1 MSRNGKIHLI
11 ALALITASS
20 IVRAA
25 PLPAQ
30 TATNPR
36 SMIKLHTE
44 GRAGPPA
51 TLADVAWLEGRWIGE
66 MPEGPVEHVILGP
79 SFGHLPGFVRAV
91 NPQGVIFYEIWV
103 LAEVGGS
110 LTIRV
115 KHFSPQLAGWEAQDA
130 YIDRPL
136 VDRDADSLFFD
147 GATYARTGPDSFTV
161 YFLNR
166 SGGEERET
174 IVIPFRR
181 MVADGRPARSN

>member
-1 MSRNGKIHLI
+1 MSRILVLAI
-11 ALALITASS
+11 AFAVSLPMCASTA
-20 IVRAA
+20 AT
-25 PLPAQ
+25 PEPE
-30 TATNPR
+30 ATNPR
-36 SMIKLHTE
+36 SMIKLRTE
-44 GRAGPPA
+44 GRSGPPA
-51 TLADVAWLEGRWIGE
+51 TLAVVAWLEGRWIGE

-91 NPQGVIFYEIWV
+91 NPQGVIFYELWV

-110 LTIRV
+110 LTNRV

-136 VDRDADSLFFD
+136 VDRDANNLFFD
-147 GATYARTGPDSFTV
+147 GATYSRTGPDTFTV

-166 SGGEERET
+166 SGGVERDT

-181 MVADGRPARSN
+181 MATDRRPSPR

>member
-1 MSRNGKIHLI
+1 MTRTLVLAI
-11 ALALITASS
+11 ALAMALPVCAATAATP
-20 IVRAA
+20 AA
-25 PLPAQ
+25 V
-30 TATNPR
+30 NPR
-36 SMIKLHTE
+36 SMIKLHTT
-44 GRAGPPA
+44 GQSSPPA

-91 NPQGVIFYEIWV
+91 NPQGVIFYEIWM

-110 LTIRV
+110 LTNRV

-136 VDRDADSLFFD
+136 VDRDANSLFFD
-147 GATYARTGPDSFTV
+147 GATYSRTGPDSFTV

-181 MVADGRPARSN
+181 IVGDRPHTRAN

>member
-1 MSRNGKIHLI
+1 MIRILNLAI
-11 ALALITASS
+11 AFALSLPTCAAS
-20 IVRAA
+20 AA
-25 PLPAQ
+25 TPQPVG
-30 TATNPR
+30 TNPR
-36 SMIKLHTE
+36 SMIKLHTK
-44 GRAGPPA
+44 GQPGPPA

-110 LTIRV
+110 LTVRV
-115 KHFSPQLAGWEAQDA
+115 KHFSPELAGWEAQEA

-136 VDRDADSLFFD
+136 VDRDARNLFFD
-147 GATYARTGPDSFTV
+147 GATYSRTGPDSFTV

-166 SGGEERET
+166 SGGVEGET

-181 MVADGRPARSN
+181 ME